1 MKKNRLM
8 KEAADEMSNVRNEAD
23 GRQANEMLASKMF
36 CETWRLQKRYSS
48 YHLVV
53 VECRST
59 GPQNREY
66 VLIDRQTH
74 TKFTL
79 KTYCG
84 FQVPQN
90 TFDVIIF
97 CYSIGRPRKCFLRRH
112 NVYSRSH
119 KIVSTRTLLFVDR
132 QVQEM
137 ITSKA
142 FCGNRRRQR
151 RYAAEYLREFLSQ
164 DPPFC

>member
-1 MKKNRLM
+1 MMKTNRLM

-23 GRQANEMLASKMF
+23 GRQANEMLASNMF
-36 CETWRLQKRYSS
+36 CETWRLQKRYDS

-59 GPQNREY
+59 GPQNTEY
-66 VLIDRQTH
+66 VLVDRQTQ

-90 TFDVIIF
+90 TFDVII
-97 CYSIGRPRKCFLRRH
+97 C
-112 NVYSRSH
+112 
-119 KIVSTRTLLFVDR
+119 LLFDR
-132 QVQEM
+132 QAQKM
-137 ITSKA
+137 FSSKT
-142 FCGNRRRQR
+142 
-151 RYAAEYLREFLSQ
+151 
-164 DPPFC
+164 